1 MLAFF
6 GTKLSDNQAET
17 AEGYLICRNVPIAR
31 TGEQVYL
38 ARELGLNDG
47 DPERAVTVRREER
60 EVFDPAAMA
69 SFEGKDITDDHPPV
83 AVTPENYALYSK
95 GHVQNVRREGDRL
108 VADLVIKDPALIG
121 EVRGKVKREISC
133 GYDCLYLRDG
143 GGYKQTHIRG
153 NHVAVVSSGRAGH
166 EVAIRDS
173 AETTAHPTAGTPVD
187 TAAGQTADQTA
198 REGRTISAEKAN
210 TGAGEAQ
217 KGALSMSA
225 TKALLEFFGL
235 AAKEATAEE
244 LKTLTE
250 NTALVLDAEPA
261 AKAPEAKPTEKK
273 PEAKDEDIPKGDDLG
288 SKLDKIL
295 TRLETLEKRI
305 NGHGGPNK
313 DAAPEDAIDAEIK
326 KLTGKDG
333 DDPDED
339 GEEKQEAEILEET
352 TSVPEEDACPKDA
365 CANKDAAVLLRALRP
380 VVAGIQDMET
390 RKSVADAILG
400 AVRGQS
406 AVGNIQRAALDSA
419 RKSARDS
426 GKNSYQQTCEA
437 QQSAYNARNP
447 HSVRTKK
454 EG

>member
-1 MLAFF
+1 MMTYYGSNISENIAD
-6 GTKLSDNQAET
+6 TP
-17 AEGYLICRNVPIAR
+17 EGYLICRNVPIAR

-38 ARELGLNDG
+38 ARELGIRDG
-47 DPERAVTVRREER
+47 DPERAVTVRREES
-60 EVFDPAAMA
+60 EVFAPAAMA

-133 GYDCLYLRDG
+133 GYDCLYARDR
-143 GGYKQTHIRG
+143 GGYKQTNIRG

-173 AETTAHPTAGTPVD
+173 AGSPAPPPAGH
-187 TAAGQTADQTA
+187 TADQTA
-198 REGRTISAEKAN
+198 RNGRTISAEKAN

-217 KGALSMSA
+217 KGDLSMSA

-250 NTALVLDAEPA
+250 NTALVLDADPA
-261 AKAPEAKPTEKK
+261 PKSPEAKPTGDK
-273 PEAKDEDIPKGDDLG
+273 PEAKDENIPKGDDLG

-295 TRLETLEKRI
+295 TRLETLEKRV
-305 NGHGGPNK
+305 NGHGGPHGK
-313 DAAPEDAIDAEIK
+313 DASPEAAIDAEIK

-333 DDPDED
+333 DDPDD
-339 GEEKQEAEILEET
+339 GDDDEKEKQGSEILEET
-352 TSVPEEDACPKDA
+352 TSSPEEDACPKDA
-365 CANKDAAVLLRALRP
+365 CANRDTAALLRALRP

-406 AVGNIQRAALDSA
+406 AVASIQRASLDSA

-426 GKNSYQQTCEA
+426 GKNSYEQTCAA

-447 HSVRTKK
+447 HSVQTKK

>member
-1 MLAFF
+1 MITYYGSSISENIAD
-6 GTKLSDNQAET
+6 TP
-17 AEGYLICRNVPIAR
+17 EGYLLCRNVPIAR

-38 ARELGLNDG
+38 ARELGIRDG
-47 DPERAVTVRREER
+47 DPERAVTVRREEG
-60 EVFDPAAMA
+60 EVFAPAAMA

-133 GYDCLYLRDG
+133 GYDCLYVRDG
-143 GGYKQTHIRG
+143 GGYRQTNIRG

-173 AETTAHPTAGTPVD
+173 AGSSAPPPAGH
-187 TAAGQTADQTA
+187 TADQTA
-198 REGRTISAEKAN
+198 RDGRTISAEKAN

-250 NTALVLDAEPA
+250 NTALVLDADPA
-261 AKAPEAKPTEKK
+261 PKAPEAKPTGDKL
-273 PEAKDEDIPKGDDLG
+273 EAKDENIPKGDDLG

-305 NGHGGPNK
+305 NGHGGPNR
-313 DAAPEDAIDAEIK
+313 DASPEAAIDAEIS
-326 KLTGKDG
+326 KLKGG
-333 DDPDED
+333 DDDED
-339 GEEKQEAEILEET
+339 EKTGAEILEET
-352 TSVPEEDACPKDA
+352 TSSPEEDACPKDA
-365 CANKDAAVLLRALRP
+365 CANRDTAALLRALRP

-406 AVGNIQRAALDSA
+406 AVASIQRASLDSA

-426 GKNSYQQTCEA
+426 GKNSYEQTCAA

-447 HSVRTKK
+447 HSVQTKK